1 MDSQPHPL
9 PLWYERMLSSA
20 PKMLLFFLI
29 ILICCPLLLLFGASV
44 PLFRRY
50 L

>member
-9 PLWYERMLSSA
+9 PLWWERMLSSA
-20 PKMLLFFLI
+20 PKMLLF
-29 ILICCPLLLLFGASV
+29 ILITIICSPLLLLFGAIV
-44 PLFRRY
+44 PLVRKY

>member
-20 PKMLLFFLI
+20 PKMLLFALI
-29 ILICCPLLLLFGASV
+29 TIICTPLLLLFGALA
-44 PLFRRY
+44 PLFRKY